1 MVVGMRG
8 FGLCGAWAEKRITE
22 ITEKERER
30 RERERERD
38 SSA

>member
-8 FGLCGAWAEKRITE
+8 FGLCGAWAEKLITE

-30 RERERERD
+30 RERE
-38 SSA
+38 